1 MEINWLTPAE
11 RRVWRAFPTGEVV
24 DFRTE
29 GDRDPAL
36 GAGWGPERRVRA
48 EVVRAVLLD
57 GPRRDGEIPALRL
70 AGARITGELNLRYAT
85 ADCAILLGDC
95 FFDEV
100 PNLYGTQF
108 RQLNLGGSALPGLTA
123 SAVRVDGVLR
133 LTGCRVRGPVRLAAA
148 RVSGALFLDGAE
160 ITAAPDPAPAGGPD
174 DLDAPDGAPD
184 GAAGPEALLQLNH
197 ATVGDDLWAP
207 GLRVEGQMRLG
218 GASVTGLVGLD
229 DAVLTAPGRTALDAQ
244 TLAVGTDLRAARLR
258 VRGRIDLRGARIPG
272 QLNLTEARLSQPG
285 GVALRAS
292 SCVVGE
298 LWLRAAAPVEGS
310 VNLRR
315 SQLELLHVAPE
326 VWPERVHLDGLT
338 YGTLAP
344 HESAERRL
352 AVLERDVDGYVPYA
366 YEQLTASYRRIGDDA
381 AARTVQ
387 LAKQRRQRRG
397 LAWYAR
403 LWGHVQ
409 DLTVGYGFRP
419 MRAVTWMLSLLAVA
433 SAAYAVRRPRPLKAD
448 ESPDFNPVF
457 YSLDLLLPII
467 DFGQERAFTPE
478 GGWHQ
483 GLSYVLIITGWILA
497 TTVIAGVTR
506 AVSRQ

>member
-1 MEINWLTPAE
+1 MEINTLTAAE
-11 RRVWRAFPTGEVV
+11 RRVWDAFPTGEVV
-24 DFRTE
+24 DFRVA
-29 GDRDPAL
+29 DDPGPAA
-36 GAGWGPERRVRA
+36 GAGWGPERSVRA
-48 EVVRAVLLD
+48 EVVRAVLL
-57 GPRRDGEIPALRL
+57 GVARQDGEIPALRMM
-70 AGARITGELNLRYAT
+70 GARITGSLNLRYAT
-85 ADCAILLGDC
+85 ADCPILFGDC
-95 FFDEV
+95 FFDEA
-100 PNLYGTQF
+100 PNLYGTEF
-108 RQLNLGGSALPGLTA
+108 RQLNLGGSTLPGLIAAT
-123 SAVRVDGVLR
+123 VRVDGVLR
-133 LTGCRVRGPVRLAAA
+133 LTACRVRGPVRLAGA
-148 RVSGALFLDGAE
+148 RISGALFLDRAE
-160 ITAAPDPAPAGGPD
+160 ITDG
-174 DLDAPDGAPD
+174 PDGAL
-184 GAAGPEALLQLNH
+184 AAGPEPEALLQLNH
-197 ATVGDDLWAP
+197 ATVGDDLIAS
-207 GLRVEGQMRLG
+207 GLRVDGRLRLA
-218 GASVTGLVGLD
+218 GATVTGTVNMD
-229 DAVLTAPGRTALDAQ
+229 DAVLTAPGRTALDAE
-244 TLAVGTDLRAARLR
+244 TLAVGKDLSATRVR
-258 VRGRIDLRGARIPG
+258 VRGRVDLRGARIPG
-272 QLNLTEARLSQPG
+272 QLNLAHARLSQPG
-285 GVALRAS
+285 GTALRAS

-298 LWLRAAAPVEGS
+298 LWLREAARVEGS

-315 SQLELLHVAPE
+315 SQIELLFVPPE
-326 VWPERVHLDGLT
+326 VWPGSVRLNGLT

-344 HESAERRL
+344 HEPADRRL
-352 AVLERDVDGYVPYA
+352 AVLERDGDGYVPYA

-419 MRAVTWMLSLLAVA
+419 MRAVAWMLSLLLVA
-433 SAAYAVRRPRPLKAD
+433 SAAYSVRQPRALKAD

-497 TTVIAGVTR
+497 TTIIAGVTR

>member
-24 DFRTE
+24 DFRTD

-36 GAGWGPERRVRA
+36 GAGWGPERGVRA

-148 RVSGALFLDGAE
+148 RVSGALFLEGAE
-160 ITAAPDPAPAGGPD
+160 ITDARDPAPGGGGPD

-184 GAAGPEALLQLNH
+184 TAAGPEALLQLNH
-197 ATVGDDLWAP
+197 ATVGDDLW
-207 GLRVEGQMRLG
+207 
-218 GASVTGLVGLD
+218 
-229 DAVLTAPGRTALDAQ
+229 APGRTALDAQ

-272 QLNLTEARLSQPG
+272 QLNLAEARLSQPG

-344 HESAERRL
+344 HEPAERRL
-352 AVLERDVDGYVPYA
+352 AMLKRDVDGYVPYA

-497 TTVIAGVTR
+497 TTIIAGVTR

>member
-1 MEINWLTPAE
+1 MEISTLTAAE
-11 RRVWRAFPTGEVV
+11 RRVWDAFPTGEVV
-24 DFRTE
+24 DFRTA
-29 GDRDPAL
+29 DDPGPTA
-36 GAGWGPERRVRA
+36 GAGWGPERSLRA
-48 EVVRAVLLD
+48 DVVRAVLL
-57 GPRRDGEIPALRL
+57 GGARRDGEIPALRVM
-70 AGARITGELNLRYAT
+70 GARITGALNLRYAS
-85 ADCAILLGDC
+85 ADCPISLGDC
-95 FFDEV
+95 FLDDV
-100 PNLYGTQF
+100 PNLYGAHV
-108 RQLNLGGSALPGLTA
+108 RQLNLSGSVLPGMTA
-123 SAVRVDGVLR
+123 ATLRVDGVLR
-133 LTGCRVRGPVRLAAA
+133 LTGCQVRGPVRLGGAQISGAVFLDRARFAAA
-148 RVSGALFLDGAE
+148 EPG
-160 ITAAPDPAPAGGPD
+160 PAPAGDRDSDP
-174 DLDAPDGAPD
+174 
-184 GAAGPEALLQLNH
+184 GPEPEPEPEPLLQLNH

-207 GLRVEGQMRLG
+207 GLRVGGQLRLDSATVAG
-218 GASVTGLVGLD
+218 SVNLD
-229 DAVLTAPGRTALDAQ
+229 DAVLTAPGRTALDAERL
-244 TLAVGTDLRAARLR
+244 TVGA
-258 VRGRIDLRGARIPG
+258 DLRGKRLRARGRVNLSAARVPG
-272 QLNLTEARLSQPG
+272 QLNLAYSRLSCPG

-298 LWLRAAAPVEGS
+298 LWLREAERVEGT

-315 SQLELLHVAPE
+315 AQIDVLFVPPE
-326 VWPERVHLDGLT
+326 VWPDSVRFDGLT
-338 YGTLAP
+338 YGTLTP
-344 HESAERRL
+344 HEPAGRRL
-352 AVLERDVDGYVPYA
+352 TVLERDGDDYVPYA
-366 YEQLTASYRRIGDDA
+366 YEQLTAAYRRIGDDA

-419 MRAVTWMLSLLAVA
+419 MRAVAWMLSLLLVA
-433 SAAYAVRRPRPLKAD
+433 SVAYAARQPRPLKPD

-497 TTVIAGVTR
+497 TTIIAGVTR